1 MSVGL
6 GRKGKEGKMEK
17 KPVRRRGRKQSMKE
31 RETGPVRWR
40 GRRVGRANEWI
51 GGDGGV
57 GGFMVDGAR
66 KGRGKR
72 ETKERE
78 FG

>member
-1 MSVGL
+1 M
-6 GRKGKEGKMEK
+6 EGK
-17 KPVRRRGRKQSMKE
+17 
-31 RETGPVRWR
+31 
-40 GRRVGRANEWI
+40 RVGRANEWI

-78 FG
+78 FRRWRRCGCAGLSAVEKGYPLVARDREE